1 MSLQVPPPTL
11 VDDRILDEEEYEQPR
26 RPVAQKPKQQQQY
39 RPQPAN
45 YPPAPVQNRPQ
56 PQQQFYDYEEEII
69 ATTAKPVQP
78 PRPKF
83 QQPQY
88 SPAPAPPR
96 PQFANAIQ
104 SDIVYADNK
113 PSKSFKQQQPQF
125 DAFENRQPAQ
135 FPQQQEFN
143 PAPTQAPQQNYN
155 INRPADFPL
164 FTPVNSRADVFK
176 KAQKV
181 RSIYKISRT
190 RAKPKSFK
198 KRKMSTKRKK
208 KNVYFVVRKKRR
220 YYY

>member
-1 MSLQVPPPTL
+1 V
-11 VDDRILDEEEYEQPR
+11 
-26 RPVAQKPKQQQQY
+26 QQY
-39 RPQPAN
+39 
-45 YPPAPVQNRPQ
+45 
-56 PQQQFYDYEEEII
+56 YDYEEEVI

-88 SPAPAPPR
+88 SPAPVPPR
-96 PQFANAIQ
+96 PQFANAVP
-104 SDIVYADNK
+104 SGIVYADEK

-125 DAFENRQPAQ
+125 DAYENRQPAQ
-135 FPQQQEFN
+135 FPQQEYN
-143 PAPTQAPQQNYN
+143 PAPTQPPQQNYN

-181 RSIYKISRT
+181 RSIYKKISFKR
-190 RAKPKSFK
+190 PKSK
-198 KRKMSTKRKK
+198 VHRKRKK

>member
-1 MSLQVPPPTL
+1 M
-11 VDDRILDEEEYEQPR
+11 
-26 RPVAQKPKQQQQY
+26 
-39 RPQPAN
+39 
-45 YPPAPVQNRPQ
+45 
-56 PQQQFYDYEEEII
+56 QQFYDYEEEVI
-69 ATTAKPVQP
+69 ATTSKPVQP

-88 SPAPAPPR
+88 SAAPAPPR
-96 PQFANAIQ
+96 PQFANALPV
-104 SDIVYADNK
+104 DIVYADAK

-135 FPQQQEFN
+135 FPQQDQFN

-181 RSIYKISRT
+181 RSIYKISRK
-190 RAKPKSFK
+190 RVKPKGFK
-198 KRKMSTKRKK
+198 KRIISSKRKK
-208 KNVYFVVRKKRR
+208 KKVYFVVRKKRR